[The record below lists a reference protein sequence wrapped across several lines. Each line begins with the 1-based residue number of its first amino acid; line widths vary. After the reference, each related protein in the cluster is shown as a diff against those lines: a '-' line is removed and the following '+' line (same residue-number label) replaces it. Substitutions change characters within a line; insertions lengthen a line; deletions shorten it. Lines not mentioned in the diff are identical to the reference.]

1 MYIYREHT
9 LVELLDHH
17 GRLGQTKLLFDK
29 QSTELQ
35 ANIARV
41 KSKMSAAGQMKT
53 RSLAEAKA
61 KISQI
66 QVRFTTRC
74 VSLLIHC
81 DSQRM

>member
-1 MYIYREHT
+1 MYFYREHS

-35 ANIARV
+35 ANINRV
-41 KSKMSAAGQMKT
+41 KTKMSAAGQMNT

-61 KISQI
+61 KLSQI

>member
-1 MYIYREHT
+1 M
-9 LVELLDHH
+9 DHH
-17 GRLGQTKLLFDK
+17 GRLGQTKLLYDK

-35 ANIARV
+35 ANINRV
-41 KSKMSAAGQMKT
+41 KTKMSAAGQMKT

-61 KISQI
+61 KLSQI

-74 VSLLIHC
+74 MSPLYHC

>member
-1 MYIYREHT
+1 MYFYREHT

-17 GRLGQTKLLFDK
+17 GRLGQIKLLFDK

-35 ANIARV
+35 ANISRV
-41 KSKMSAAGQMKT
+41 KTKMSAAGQMKT

-61 KISQI
+61 KLSEI
-66 QVRFTTRC
+66 QVLFTSRS

-81 DSQRM
+81 DSLRM